1 MPEMNQENNLNV
13 ENNATPVVPVEPVT
27 PNVEV
32 AVAPV
37 VDVAP
42 TVEIPTVEIKEEPV
56 VTEAPVVQIAPTE
69 IVPESAPAPVMV
81 NEIPEVLPVNNDVP
95 VEESVVTVTPET
107 VVEVAPVIETAPVV
121 EAAPDVVN
129 EVAPVVEA
137 TPEVVSEVAPVAE
150 MPMPEVTT
158 EVVDDIPVIETTPA
172 IEENSNNVV
181 ITNETPAAPEAPVV
195 QGEENTIINSV
206 VSDVTPS
213 VTPETNATEPVAGTS
228 VEPVKKEGKKVW
240 LFVVLGVVAL
250 VVGVVLA
257 FYFFVYSKPTFL
269 FEKSLSVLRNQL
281 NAEEVS
287 SAKPM
292 QLDLSFQSNINTT
305 DESLKPIFD
314 NINKLYL
321 ETSIYLDLGN
331 KVEFMKLKSKYK
343 DQDFVNADI
352 FVEKE
357 NAFVKL
363 DKLFDKYIKV
373 VLEED
378 IFKENEGN
386 KDAIIVADGLLAAI
400 ENSLDDKYFTK
411 VEKTIP
417 LNNVVKKVNAN
428 TLVINN
434 ENVIPFLTSIINELK
449 ANNQFLEA
457 FARMEEM
464 EKADVVTLLD
474 SVLSDMKE
482 TSGMVGEVNYQI
494 SFYTEGFMNK
504 PVGMGV
510 VVDGSA
516 YDVYFTEETLSVLTT
531 VESSTEVLLDASKKD
546 DKYNVN
552 IYLGEDTLSFVLGFK
567 VNENPSFTKPDV
579 TNFVEAE
586 KLTQDEVGQI
596 TGALIQSPGVM
607 TFMTDFQDVIAMLQM
622 MMGSGMDQVE
632 GDFTTDFDSDMMG
645 DNTLYLE

>member
-269 FEKSLSVLRNQL
+269 FEKSLSVLRNNL

>member
-69 IVPESAPAPVMV
+69 IVPESVPAPVMV

-95 VEESVVTVTPET
+95 AEESVVTVTPET
-107 VVEVAPVIETAPVV
+107 VVEAAPVIETAPVV
-121 EAAPDVVN
+121 EAALDVVN

-213 VTPETNATEPVAGTS
+213 VTPETNATEPVAGTP

-257 FYFFVYSKPTFL
+257 LYFFVYSKPTFL
-269 FEKSLSVLRNQL
+269 FEKSLSVLRNNL

-331 KVEFMKLKSKYK
+331 KIEFMKLKSKYK

-386 KDAIIVADGLLAAI
+386 KDAIIVVDGLLAAI

-411 VEKTIP
+411 VEKTVS

-457 FARMEEM
+457 FARMQEI
-464 EKADVVTLLD
+464 EKADVVTVLD
-474 SVLSDMKE
+474 KTLSDMKE

-510 VVDGSA
+510 VADGSA